1 MPTYHKVIMN
11 GQVFFRSF
19 DETTG
24 YYEEELLTEK
34 ELAQR
39 LLDEAVTS
47 EIEIDEEEIERAI
60 NYIPSSFQREMV
72 QNYITYL
79 EAVVESLE

>member
-11 GQVFFRSF
+11 GQIYFRSF
-19 DETTG
+19 DESTG

-39 LLDEAVTS
+39 LLEDAVTS
-47 EIEIDEEEIERAI
+47 EIEIDEEEIQLSI
-60 NYIPSSFQREMV
+60 NSIPSSPQREMV

>member
-1 MPTYHKVIMN
+1 MN

-19 DETTG
+19 DESTG

-34 ELAQR
+34 ELTQR
-39 LLDEAVTS
+39 LLEDAVTS
-47 EIEIDEEEIERAI
+47 EIDIDEDEIERSI

>member
-11 GQVFFRSF
+11 GQIYFRSF
-19 DETTG
+19 DESTG

-39 LLDEAVTS
+39 LLEDVVTS
-47 EIEIDEEEIERAI
+47 EIEIDEEEIQLSI
-60 NYIPSSFQREMV
+60 NSIPSSPQREMV

>member
-19 DETTG
+19 DESTG

-34 ELAQR
+34 ELTQR
-39 LLDEAVTS
+39 LLEDAVTS
-47 EIEIDEEEIERAI
+47 EIDIDEDEIERSI

>member
-11 GQVFFRSF
+11 GQVFFRGF
-19 DETTG
+19 DESTG
-24 YYEEELLTEK
+24 FYEEELLTEK